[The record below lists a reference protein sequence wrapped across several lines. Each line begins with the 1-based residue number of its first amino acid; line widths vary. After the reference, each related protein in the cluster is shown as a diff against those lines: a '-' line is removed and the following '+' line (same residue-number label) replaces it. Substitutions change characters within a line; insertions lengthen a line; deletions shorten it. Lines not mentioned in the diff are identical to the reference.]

1 MCACVRVQSG
11 GAVVERMARDIFVD
25 RPAASVYLHRDT
37 KKWRLE
43 GVLTISMV
51 LVKIVCLWLRQG
63 HDLTFPEYGSAHRV
77 PGGSWRDR
85 RALCHMWFRELETR
99 YLPI

>member
-37 KKWRLE
+37 KKMA
-43 GVLTISMV
+43 S
-51 LVKIVCLWLRQG
+51 
-63 HDLTFPEYGSAHRV
+63 
-77 PGGSWRDR
+77 GGSLDYIDGIGEDSVSLVTPRS
-85 RALCHMWFRELETR
+85 
-99 YLPI
+99 